1 MRRLR
6 ADCSARRR
14 FNAPRVRRALGGAL
28 TAFLVAVWQFVA
40 VPAPAPVALTAASVL
55 GAAALLT
62 PDGAEARSRTS
73 SASRSSSSGGYS
85 RSSSSS
91 SSSRTPSYSSS
102 SRSSSASDK
111 AISRANSAKALD
123 SYRRSQEP
131 PAAAAPSRAS
141 QSTSSGGGKP
151 GKSSAS
157 KTDWPDWLGDRPT
170 TVKPP
175 RRPSADVNA
184 PFQRYDP
191 RWSPPA
197 YARTGPRS
205 FGVWDAAM
213 LWFLLDTFNRPG
225 HAAFFHD
232 NGQDPGLQQWRAEA
246 ERMAQ
251 GDPTLQTRLASLDKA
266 TAKLTDSPPQPG
278 RLPESV
284 ADKFEPVVDDG
295 DDGGVVETIIGVI
308 VLVLVIGLIF
318 YAVVRIIRLARRLL
332 GRGDAKTPPSGAKSQ
347 QGDAALFNLFG
358 GKDKARAAFRVGM
371 TVTIDPTPFL
381 LAGDAI
387 KAQQPSASP
396 GGLANAQGIGTL
408 NSDALTLHR
417 IYLSDADFL
426 QIHLDDDGKADECR
440 LFHVIDEV
448 DPPDEKAW
456 KEWLDKREGMIG
468 WRDFKTPDGK
478 TYERVWSPGAK
489 RVAPVKFHESEDSA
503 KGLTLSK
510 YECMLYR
517 ADTGLEAPAPT
528 VEYLLVSVVERDGQ
542 AWVEIAAGI
551 DVNPASLSLT

>member
-55 GAAALLT
+55 GAAALLA

-85 RSSSSS
+85 RSSSS

-131 PAAAAPSRAS
+131 PAAAAPSRAA

-151 GKSSAS
+151 GKSSAAS
-157 KTDWPDWLGDRPT
+157 ADWPDWLGDRPAK
-170 TVKPP
+170 VKAP
-175 RRPSADVNA
+175 RRPSADVYA
-184 PFQRYDP
+184 PYRRYDP
-191 RWSPPA
+191 RWTPPA
-197 YARTGPRS
+197 FAQAGPRS
-205 FGVWDAAM
+205 FGIWDAAM

-251 GDPTLQTRLASLDKA
+251 SDPALQTRLASLDKA
-266 TAKLTDSPPQPG
+266 TASLTDSPPQPG

-284 ADKFEPVVDDG
+284 ADKFEPVTADDG
-295 DDGGVVETIIGVI
+295 DDDGLIALIIGLI
-308 VLVLVIGLIF
+308 VLVVVIGLMI
-318 YAVVRIIRLARRLL
+318 YGVVRIVRVARGLL
-332 GRGDAKTPPSGAKSQ
+332 GRVTAGTPPSGAKAQ

-387 KAQQPSASP
+387 KAQQPPASP
-396 GGLANAQGIGTL
+396 GGLANAQGIGAL

-417 IYLSDADFL
+417 IYLSDGDFL

-440 LFHVIDEV
+440 LFHVIDEI

-456 KEWLDKREGMIG
+456 KEWLDKRDGMIG

-478 TYERVWSPGAK
+478 TYERAWSPGAK

>member
-6 ADCSARRR
+6 ADRSAGRR

-55 GAAALLT
+55 GAAALLA

-85 RSSSSS
+85 RSSS

-141 QSTSSGGGKP
+141 QSTSSGGKP
-151 GKSSAS
+151 GKASAAGA
-157 KTDWPDWLGDRPT
+157 DWPDWLGDRPAK
-170 TVKPP
+170 VKAP
-175 RRPSADVNA
+175 RRPSADVYA
-184 PFQRYDP
+184 PYRRYDP
-191 RWSPPA
+191 RWTPPA
-197 YARTGPRS
+197 FAQAGPRS
-205 FGVWDAAM
+205 FGIWDAAM

-246 ERMAQ
+246 DRMAQ
-251 GDPTLQTRLASLDKA
+251 GDPALQTRLASLDKA
-266 TAKLTDSPPQPG
+266 TASLTDSPPQPG

-284 ADKFEPVVDDG
+284 ADKFEPVTGDG
-295 DDGGVVETIIGVI
+295 DDDGVLALIIGLI
-308 VLVLVIGLIF
+308 VLVVVIGLMI
-318 YAVVRIIRLARRLL
+318 YGAVRIIRVARGLL
-332 GRGDAKTPPSGAKSQ
+332 GRVNGGTPPSGAKSQ

-358 GKDKARAAFRVGM
+358 GKDKARAPFRVGM

-387 KAQQPSASP
+387 KAQQPPASP

-417 IYLSDADFL
+417 IYLSDGDFL

-440 LFHVIDEV
+440 LFHVIDEI
-448 DPPDEKAW
+448 DPPDENAW
-456 KEWLDKREGMIG
+456 GEWLDKREGMIG

-478 TYERVWSPGAK
+478 TYQRAWSPGAK

>member
-6 ADCSARRR
+6 ADRSAGRR

-40 VPAPAPVALTAASVL
+40 VPAPAPVALTAASVA
-55 GAAALLT
+55 GAAALLA

-91 SSSRTPSYSSS
+91 SRTPSYSSS
-102 SRSSSASDK
+102 SRSSSTSDK

-131 PAAAAPSRAS
+131 PAAAAPSRAA
-141 QSTSSGGGKP
+141 QSTSSGGKP
-151 GKSSAS
+151 GKSSAAS
-157 KTDWPDWLGDRPT
+157 ADWPDWLGDRPAK
-170 TVKPP
+170 VKAP
-175 RRPSADVNA
+175 RRPSADVYA
-184 PFQRYDP
+184 PYRRYDP
-191 RWSPPA
+191 RWTPPA
-197 YARTGPRS
+197 FAQAGPRS
-205 FGVWDAAM
+205 FGIWDAAM

-251 GDPTLQTRLASLDKA
+251 SDPALQTRLASLDKA
-266 TAKLTDSPPQPG
+266 TASLTDSPPQPG

-308 VLVLVIGLIF
+308 VLVLLIGLIF
-318 YAVVRIIRLARRLL
+318 YGVVRIIRLARRL
-332 GRGDAKTPPSGAKSQ
+332 RGWLNAKTPPPGAKSQ

-358 GKDKARAAFRVGM
+358 GKDKARAPFRVGM

-387 KAQQPSASP
+387 KAQQPPASP
-396 GGLANAQGIGTL
+396 GGLANAQGIGAL

-417 IYLSDADFL
+417 IYLSDGDFL

-440 LFHVIDEV
+440 LFHVIDEI

-478 TYERVWSPGAK
+478 TYERAWSPGAK